1 MEQLPSSW
9 GRYPASRA
17 RSVVDAAWT
26 SDVPS
31 RVDAPLLAYGLGR
44 SYGDVCLNDGGDVVR
59 MHRCDR
65 VLSFDRELGII
76 RAEAGLSIADLLRIC
91 VPHGWFVPV
100 TPGTRYVTLGGAVAN
115 DVHGKNHH
123 RVGTFGCHVRCLE
136 LRRTDGSVHLCS
148 LTDNANLF
156 SATIAGMGLTGV
168 ITWVEIQLL
177 PIASR
182 IVIQE
187 SVKAKSLHDLIEQT
201 DASDA
206 DWDYTV
212 SWIDVM
218 SRGSS
223 LGRGLVLR
231 GRFQDMADGTL
242 GKPWKGP
249 ILSVPI
255 EAPSWLLSKPT
266 ISLFNTV
273 WYNRQL
279 GRLKRTELDA
289 EPFFY
294 PLDAVGSWN
303 LLYGRRGMLQY
314 QCVIPADDGER
325 VMRRILEEM
334 QRGGVSS
341 FLAVLKKFG
350 PLVSPGLM
358 SFPRPGLTLTLDMPI
373 SGKPMFEALHRCDEL
388 VHSVGGRVYSAK
400 DSRVRGSMFRAMYA
414 DEIARFLPH
423 IDPGMSSS
431 FWRRIMNDGK
441 DIA

>member
-17 RSVVDAAWT
+17 QRVVDAAWT
-26 SDVPS
+26 SDIPQCA
-31 RVDAPLLAYGLGR
+31 DAPLLAYGLGR
-44 SYGDVCLNDGGDVVR
+44 SYGDVCLNDSGTIVR

-65 VLSFDRELGII
+65 VLGFDREKGII

-123 RVGTFGCHVRCLE
+123 RVGTFGCHVRRLE
-136 LRRTDGSVHLCS
+136 LHRTDGSVHHCS
-148 LTDNANLF
+148 PTDNAELF
-156 SATIAGMGLTGV
+156 SATIGGMGLTGI
-168 ITWVEIQLL
+168 ITWIEIQLL

-182 IVIQE
+182 TVVQE
-187 SVKAKSLHDLIEQT
+187 SVKARSLSDLIGQT

-231 GRFQDMADGTL
+231 GRIQEHADGTL

-249 ILSVPI
+249 ILSVPF

-279 GRLKRTELDA
+279 GRLKRNDLDV

-294 PLDAVGSWN
+294 PLDGIGGWN

-314 QCVIPADDGER
+314 QCVVPVDDGER
-325 VMRRILEEM
+325 VMRKILEEM

-350 PLVSPGLM
+350 PLASPGIM

-373 SGKPMFEALHRCDEL
+373 SGKPMFDALDRCDEL

-400 DSRVRGSMFRAMYA
+400 DARVRGSMFRAMYTK
-414 DEIARFLPH
+414 EIAQFLPH

-431 FWRRIMNDGK
+431 FWRRIINDGK
-441 DIA
+441 DQS